1 MLEKKK
7 VIQYRIWLYTCFSF
21 DYRYMA
27 ICHPFLVE
35 RSRKPSASVYLHRR
49 SVHQTTPSKFHHKDS
64 VDSMGLISDTAQKCH
79 WLRKLGACF
88 KSSRSGGS
96 GMPLKKRTCHYLLP
110 VIIFSIALNIPMFL
124 EFETFIIP

>member
-1 MLEKKK
+1 MPYVFYL
-7 VIQYRIWLYTCFSF
+7 FH
-21 DYRYMA
+21 YRYMA

-35 RSRKPSASVYLHRR
+35 RSRKPQASVYQHRR
-49 SVHQTTPSKFHHKDS
+49 TVHQTTPSNFHHKDS
-64 VDSMGLISDTAQKCH
+64 VDSLGLLSDTAQKCH
-79 WLRKLGACF
+79 WLRKFGSCF

-110 VIIFSIALNIPMFL
+110 VIIFSVALNIPMFL